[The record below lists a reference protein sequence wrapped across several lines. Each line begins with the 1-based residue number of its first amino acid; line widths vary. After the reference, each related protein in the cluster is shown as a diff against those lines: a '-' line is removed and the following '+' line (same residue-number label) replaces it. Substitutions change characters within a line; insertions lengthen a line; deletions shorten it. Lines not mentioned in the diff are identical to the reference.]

1 MLRLTSPTHPFGG
14 FGLLMCLGAELERTK
29 RGTHGMGEPW
39 CGTSGSTTHVEV
51 PVMTADECEAVYA
64 GVTQLVDNPAAVRG
78 TLDIHRKRNRRR
90 GRLR

>member
-1 MLRLTSPTHPFGG
+1 
-14 FGLLMCLGAELERTK
+14 
-29 RGTHGMGEPW
+29 MGEPW

-51 PVMTADECEAVYA
+51 PVMTADEREAVYA